1 MIETIQETPSQSFAA
16 KIFEISGT
24 QLEPDVAATLWPKIL
39 QHKWLMSEKYGRDVG
54 LRAACIDFVE
64 RMDRAIQEYA
74 CRYRIFV
81 PAGCT
86 IRLRAGICQ

>member
-16 KIFEISGT
+16 KIF
-24 QLEPDVAATLWPKIL
+24 DVAATLWPKIL